1 MSWKPV
7 FNRAIFLM
15 CLLITCTLSGCFGEE
30 PEEPR
35 SGFEWQEKVEI
46 SCNTQLMDG
55 LVCREY
61 LSDFETPV
69 ASIQH
74 PQDAE
79 VWIADLNGVISAWDG
94 ENRRI
99 VANLS
104 EFVSNCHNEQGLLSF
119 AFDEDY
125 NVTKKV
131 LLSYVDIGVD
141 CGYEANLVLADVSVE
156 DGMLDISTVRALR
169 EVPQPFRNHNGG
181 HLLGIG
187 NHQYLWGLGD
197 GGGSNSPNKTAQ
209 NLSSPFGS
217 IHLMEYQNGQVNPVL
232 EDLSRNPYILHHG
245 LRNPWRFDVD
255 PSGGLWIAD
264 VGQTCFEEINY
275 VPMNESH
282 NFGWSKREGY
292 HEFNPELDCGTT
304 PLNNDSNYT
313 DPVVVYPHE
322 GGNCSVSGGEWMDW
336 GAQPLRDGYLYG
348 DFCTGTIW
356 IIRDQGGVW
365 ESEVVA
371 QTGTMIVGFGHS
383 HNNDLLIFSWAG
395 TIYVLEE
402 SES

>member
-1 MSWKPV
+1 M

>member
-1 MSWKPV
+1 VSWKPV

>member
-1 MSWKPV
+1 ML
-7 FNRAIFLM
+7 NRAIFLT

-46 SCNTQLMDG
+46 SCNTQLIDG

-61 LSDFETPV
+61 LSGFETPI

-94 ENRRI
+94 ETRRI

-131 LLSYVDIGVD
+131 LLSYVDIGIN

-217 IHLMEYQNGQVNPVL
+217 IHLMEYQNGQVSPVL

-282 NFGWSKREGY
+282 NLGWSKREGY

-313 DPVVVYPHE
+313 DPVAVYPHE

-365 ESEVVA
+365 ESEVVS